1 MDKVLSI
8 EESSDRIYI
17 LLWSGLIEIIEKSE
31 LIPKR
36 KKRHFIQEEDQIES
50 TYKGDK
56 IEATPVEN
64 NQNLEE
70 LKMEIQEEFK

>member
-50 TYKGDK
+50 T
-56 IEATPVEN
+56 
-64 NQNLEE
+64 
-70 LKMEIQEEFK
+70 